1 MIEVRPVGALRLEI
15 LADRGIV
22 LLGGREIPALQVLR

>member
-1 MIEVRPVGALRLEI
+1 MMGVRPVGALLLEI
-15 LADRGIV
+15 LVDRGIV